1 MQDQKLKRYDE
12 LVAKC
17 EGFEWKGKTVPYTST
32 NGHMFSFFNKAG
44 EFGIRFSKEVQEK
57 YIEQFNSS
65 LFHSH
70 NSVMKGYVLIPS
82 AVFEDDKLMLDL
94 LNESYAYVMSLP
106 AK

>member
-1 MQDQKLKRYDE
+1 
-12 LVAKC
+12 
-17 EGFEWKGKTVPYTST
+17 
-32 NGHMFSFFNKAG
+32 MFSFFNKAG

>member
-1 MQDQKLKRYDE
+1 MKDPKLERYDE

-17 EGFEWKGKTVPYTST
+17 SGFERKGKTVPYTSA

-57 YIEQFNSS
+57 YIEEFDSS

-70 NSVMKGYVLIPS
+70 NSVMKG
-82 AVFEDDKLMLDL
+82 
-94 LNESYAYVMSLP
+94 
-106 AK
+106 